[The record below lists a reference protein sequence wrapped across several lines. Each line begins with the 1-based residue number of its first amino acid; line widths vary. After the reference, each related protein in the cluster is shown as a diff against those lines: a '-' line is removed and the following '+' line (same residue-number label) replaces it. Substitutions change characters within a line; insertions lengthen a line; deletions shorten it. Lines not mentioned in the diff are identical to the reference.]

1 MNKIVL
7 KLSISV
13 VILVLVGCSSPS
25 SEVVEEFPAES
36 QGIETEVEQSV
47 PTSTAVPTATLPPPV
62 VSSATPLQP
71 TATPVPPTEAP
82 TIEPTA
88 TAVEVIP
95 TVVEDM
101 GESAAAS
108 STEVVFGRTA
118 EGAFFYGSPTAEI
131 TLIDYSEFL

>member
-1 MNKIVL
+1 MNKVVF

-25 SEVVEEFPAES
+25 SEVVEEFSAES
-36 QGIETEVEQSV
+36 QGVETEVEEAV
-47 PTSTAVPTATLPPPV
+47 PTSTALPTATLPPPV
-62 VSSATPLQP
+62 VSSATPLPP

-82 TIEPTA
+82 TVEPTA
-88 TAVEVIP
+88 TVVEVIS
-95 TVVEDM
+95 TVVEDT
-101 GESAAAS
+101 GESAATS
-108 STEVVFGRTA
+108 STDVVFGRTP